1 MFHTIAI
8 KSKAETGCGGMEI
21 KITLFTE
28 IVRKSVF
35 V

>member
-8 KSKAETGCGGMEI
+8 KSEAETGCGGMEI
-21 KITLFTE
+21 KVTLFIE
-28 IVRKSVF
+28 IVSKSVF